1 MEPEVGCSFPR
12 PGRNKEYFESEQDPG
27 SGVSPWLLSQHHTWS
42 PGCVIEEFHHRF
54 RFIPDDSQQ
63 KPLELFFVIFPP
75 PEGFFLLLAIL
86 HF

>member
-12 PGRNKEYFESEQDPG
+12 PGRNKEYFESKQDPG
-27 SGVSPWLLSQHHTWS
+27 SGVSPWLLLQHYTWS
-42 PGCVIEEFHHRF
+42 PGYVIGKFHLHF

-63 KPLELFFVIFPP
+63 KPLELFLLFFPLRKV
-75 PEGFFLLLAIL
+75 FLLLAIL